1 MSVYAI
7 GDVQGCLVS
16 LENLLKLINY
26 KKSDQL
32 IFLGDVVNRG
42 NNSLETLRFLKE
54 LNADVV
60 LGNHDLHTIGV
71 YYGVRKI
78 SKSDTIANLTKSPD
92 ADSLIHWL
100 KSKPL
105 FLKKHDHIFVHAGM
119 NPLWSLNQCLNY
131 SEKISYALIKNPEK
145 TLKKIFNKVINNKTP
160 PIEQLIVNFF
170 TRVRYLRKNYELFF
184 KDTNYPSQST
194 YEIYPWYKLIKQNLL
209 YPLIFG
215 HWSQLGLNFFENFIC
230 LDSGCVWGGKLT
242 ALRIDDYKV
251 FQVKKSPQD

>member
-1 MSVYAI
+1 MSLYAI

-42 NNSLETLRFLKE
+42 KILLKLLGFLKS
-54 LNADVV
+54 LIPDVV

-105 FLKKHDHIFVHAGM
+105 FLKKYDHTFVHAGI
-119 NPLWSLNQCLNY
+119 NPLWSLNKCINY
-131 SEKISYALIKNPEK
+131 SEKVSYALIRNPEN
-145 TLKKIFNKVINNKTP
+145 TLKKYF
-160 PIEQLIVNFF
+160 
-170 TRVRYLRKNYELFF
+170 
-184 KDTNYPSQST
+184 
-194 YEIYPWYKLIKQNLL
+194 IKQTTKDR
-209 YPLIFG
+209 
-215 HWSQLGLNFFENFIC
+215 QLSSL
-230 LDSGCVWGGKLT
+230 
-242 ALRIDDYKV
+242 
-251 FQVKKSPQD
+251 

>member
-7 GDVQGCLVS
+7 GDVQGCLFS

-42 NNSLETLRFLKE
+42 NNSHETLRFLKA

-78 SKSDTIANLTKSPD
+78 SKSDTIANLTKSLD

-105 FLKKHDHIFVHAGM
+105 FLKKYDHVFVHAGM

-131 SEKISYALIKNPEK
+131 SEKISYALIKNPET
-145 TLKKIFNKVINNKTP
+145 TLKKIAEAKSNLRYIHLFAHIKTTEVLSKSQIKKYNQLRGYADNPCEKIPEGHNKEMWMLHN
-160 PIEQLIVNFF
+160 
-170 TRVRYLRKNYELFF
+170 
-184 KDTNYPSQST
+184 
-194 YEIYPWYKLIKQNLL
+194 
-209 YPLIFG
+209 
-215 HWSQLGLNFFENFIC
+215 
-230 LDSGCVWGGKLT
+230 GC
-242 ALRIDDYKV
+242 D
-251 FQVKKSPQD
+251 